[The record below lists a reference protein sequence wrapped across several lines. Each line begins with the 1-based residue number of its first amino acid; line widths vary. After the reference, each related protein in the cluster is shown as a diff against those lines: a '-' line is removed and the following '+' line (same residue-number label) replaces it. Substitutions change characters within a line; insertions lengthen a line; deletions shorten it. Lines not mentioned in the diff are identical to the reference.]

1 MPVTNQTVIELW
13 KRGEQATNHRRSLYS
28 LPDGSLYSYGL
39 KIGMRAPSG
48 AAIVVDFTA
57 ASGQY
62 RSQTTSQH
70 VNLAKRIGATTT
82 VMHPKVWAASNFL
95 NPQEEVPF

>member
-1 MPVTNQTVIELW
+1 MAVTNQTVIELW

-28 LPDGSLYSYGL
+28 MQDGSLYSYGL
-39 KIGMRAPSG
+39 KIGTRTRTG
-48 AAIVVDFTA
+48 TAIVADYTA
-57 ASGQY
+57 PAGQY

-70 VNLAKRIGATTT
+70 VNLAKRAGGSTT
-82 VMHPKVWAASNFL
+82 VMHPKVWEASNFL